1 MVNGK
6 HPDPVL
12 DPAERARLEQAL
24 ARLDSSARLLD
35 SQFRIP
41 FTRIRFGLDPLIG
54 LLPGIG
60 DATGLVLSL
69 YLMVEAARL
78 GAGTRQVV
86 KMAGNVLV
94 EFVVGL
100 VPLVGDAFDLYWKA
114 NNRNAALLR
123 RHIEKRLEP
132 PGRQRKPWLQYV
144 IIGTF
149 GALLLFFLVMLWRAL
164 FAAAGG

>member
-1 MVNGK
+1 MANGK
-6 HPDPVL
+6 RPDPAN

-24 ARLDSSARLLD
+24 KRLDSSARLLD

-60 DATGLVLSL
+60 DAAGLVLSL
-69 YLMVEAARL
+69 YLMVEAVRL
-78 GAGTRQVV
+78 GAGTQQVV

-100 VPLVGDAFDLYWKA
+100 VPLFGDAFDLYWKA
-114 NNRNAALLR
+114 NDRNAALLR
-123 RHIEKRLEP
+123 SHIEKRLEP
-132 PGRQRKPWLQYV
+132 QGKRRKPWFQYAL
-144 IIGTF
+144 IGVF
-149 GALLLFFLVMLWRAL
+149 GALLLFFLVMLWRSL
-164 FAAAGG
+164 FLATGA

>member
-1 MVNGK
+1 MVDGK
-6 HPDPVL
+6 HL
-12 DPAERARLEQAL
+12 DPAERARLEDAL
-24 ARLDSSARLLD
+24 QRLDNSARLLD

-60 DATGLVLSL
+60 DAAGLVLSL
-69 YLMVEAARL
+69 YLMVEAVRL

-100 VPLVGDAFDLYWKA
+100 VPLFGDAFDFYWKA

-123 RHIEKRLEP
+123 SYIEKRLEP
-132 PGRQRKPWLQYV
+132 AGKPRKPWVQYAL
-144 IIGTF
+144 IAAF

-164 FAAAGG
+164 FTAAGGS